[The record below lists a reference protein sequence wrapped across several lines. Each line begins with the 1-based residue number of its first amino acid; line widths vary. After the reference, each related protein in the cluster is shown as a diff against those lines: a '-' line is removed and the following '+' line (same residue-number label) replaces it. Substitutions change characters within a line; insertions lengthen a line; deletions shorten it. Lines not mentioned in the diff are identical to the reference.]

1 VAPILLPR
9 VGMRRKADLATA
21 AAASRPREALRREL
35 EQVGLAPDSAV
46 VLAEQLERLAGALPA
61 REYRALVDGVL
72 LGQRASRPSTPE
84 LHRLLED
91 FAAELKKLD
100 EGLRLLT
107 SFLVRLRDQTAAP
120 GAERVLH

>member
-1 VAPILLPR
+1 
-9 VGMRRKADLATA
+9 MRRKADLATA
-21 AAASRPREALRREL
+21 GTATQPREELRREL
-35 EQVGLAPDSAV
+35 ERVGLAPDNAGA
-46 VLAEQLERLAGALPA
+46 LAEQLERLAGALPA
-61 REYRALVDGVL
+61 PEYRALVDGVL

-107 SFLVRLRDQTAAP
+107 SFLVRLRDQTAAS
-120 GAERVLH
+120 GEERVIH

>member
-1 VAPILLPR
+1 
-9 VGMRRKADLATA
+9 MRRKADLATA
-21 AAASRPREALRREL
+21 EVAPRPRESLRREL
-35 EQVGLAPDSAV
+35 ERVGLPPDSAG

-72 LGQRASRPSTPE
+72 LGQRASRPPATPE

-107 SFLVRLRDQTAAP
+107 SFLVRLRDQTAES
-120 GAERVLH
+120 GEERVLH